1 MKYSGEYLW
10 PPRPSNSFPSAMINS
25 YEQAGYVA
33 QAKKNGTCTLL
44 VLDPK
49 GNTTAYDR
57 HHQIQKAWKPPINLT
72 DRIRRMLPSGHAAL
86 VCELLHSKVP
96 GIRDTLYIFDVVA
109 IGNEILEGTTFRER
123 HKILSPIFKHEN
135 MTETHYDHG
144 GGLLYART
152 FAKGHLSLYNSIIKN
167 PEDEGIVVKN
177 PDVKLSSLFREGTND
192 GWQAKCRR
200 PTKNYSF

>member
-1 MKYSGEYLW
+1 MKYTGEYLW

-25 YEQAGYVA
+25 YEQAGFVA

-44 VLDPK
+44 AINPYDAV
-49 GNTTAYDR
+49 AYDR
-57 HHQIQKAWKPPINLT
+57 HHQIQKAWKPPIILME
-72 DRIRRMLPSGHAAL
+72 RIRRMLPSGHAAL

-96 GIRDTLYIFDVVA
+96 GIRNTLYIFDVVA
-109 IGNEILEGTTFRER
+109 IGSEVLEGTTFRER
-123 HKILSPIFKHEN
+123 HKILSPIFKN
-135 MTETHYDHG
+135 DNLKETHYDHG
-144 GGLLYART
+144 DGLWYART
-152 FAKGHLSLYNSIIKN
+152 FSKGHLALYNSIIKN

-177 PDVKLSSLFREGTND
+177 PDVKLSSLLREGTND